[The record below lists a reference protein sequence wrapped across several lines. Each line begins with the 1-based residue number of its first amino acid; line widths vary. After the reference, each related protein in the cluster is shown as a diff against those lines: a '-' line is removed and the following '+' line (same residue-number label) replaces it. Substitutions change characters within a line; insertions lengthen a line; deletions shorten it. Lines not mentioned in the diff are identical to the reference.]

1 MTTDISRTTYRPGA
15 GYAGVRLQ
23 QGRLLLDADF
33 NEAGDIALAA
43 DRAALALLLG
53 ASAGP
58 DGGLGFGLTGGPGT
72 LTIGAGTL
80 VVDGIIV
87 TNPTAVPFTA
97 QPFLPGAA
105 LPGPG
110 RHIAYLEVFDDV
122 VTALDDPALRE
133 VALGGPDTCTRL
145 RPIWQVKLLAAPNA
159 TCSAPGTAW
168 DALAA
173 GSTIRLRARARPS
186 AVPVDPCIP
195 PEGGGYTRLENQTY
209 RVEIHEPARP
219 NRPATFLWSRDNGSV
234 VHAVRGIDGAVITLA
249 APPRDPYQGLKPGD
263 WIELTDATRRLA
275 GRPGTL
281 VKVTA
286 SDGETVTIDRETA
299 RPRNAADNAG
309 APPELG
315 AFDRIRRWDDPA
327 GPRPVATP
335 AENDGFVA
343 LEDGIEV
350 RFEAGSARTG
360 DHWVFPARTITASIE
375 WPADPAPANPALPEL
390 AVAPAPRRALARLAI
405 VEQTT
410 AGWQV
415 VEDCRLAFPRLA
427 DMLQLFYA
435 GGDGQSF
442 AAATAGTAGQLQPM
456 LAGVSLGGRPVPG
469 ARVRFT
475 VVQGQGVLQAALA
488 TTGANGIAA
497 CSYLPDPQTPTQ
509 IVEAALL
516 ARDGSATRHL
526 PIRYT
531 FTRATG
537 GGAATPA
544 VLRIVRILIEPSGR
558 ALENDGPVK
567 AAELN
572 RGLVVEFDDAVE
584 PSCFGGVVP
593 GARGR
598 PKPVA
603 WIELLLPTAGEGGN
617 IPFFTQVVL
626 PLSGQAQGERAILR
640 FAERSAAWLLDTQ
653 AGLPLLIQ
661 RSGVGEVA
669 ARLVLLGRGIWSARG
684 NAPRHLDGMTFGRTV
699 QDRTDM
705 PLPSGGGGPGSDLAL
720 WFRLGP

>member
-1 MTTDISRTTYRPGA
+1 MTTDISRTTYRPRA

-58 DGGLGFGLTGGPGT
+58 DGGLGFGLTVGAGV

-80 VVDGIIV
+80 VVDGV
-87 TNPTAVPFTA
+87 VVRNPGAVSFTQ

-110 RHIAYLEVFDDV
+110 RYLAYVEVFDDV

-145 RPIWQVKLLAAPNA
+145 RPVWQVRLLAAPNA
-159 TCSAPGTAW
+159 TCGSPSTAW
-168 DALAA
+168 ETLTA
-173 GSTIRLRARARPS
+173 GSRIRLRARARPS
-186 AVPVDPCIP
+186 ATPADPCIP

-209 RVEIHEPARP
+209 RIEIHEPARP

-234 VHAVRGIDGAVITLA
+234 VHPVRRIDGAVITLA
-249 APPRDPYQGLKPGD
+249 APPRDDYQALRPGD
-263 WIELTDATRRLA
+263 WIELTDASRRLA

-286 SDGETVTIDRETA
+286 ADPATVTIDRETA
-299 RPRNAADNAG
+299 RPRNATDNPN
-309 APPELG
+309 APPDLG
-315 AFDRIRRWDDPA
+315 TFDRIRRWDDPA
-327 GPRPVATP
+327 GPRPVTLP
-335 AENDGFVA
+335 AENNGFLVI
-343 LEDGIEV
+343 EDGVEV
-350 RFEAGSARTG
+350 RFDPESARTG
-360 DHWVFPARTITASIE
+360 DHWIFPARTISAAIE
-375 WPADPAPANPALPEL
+375 WPLDPAPANPALPEL
-390 AVAPAPRRALARLAI
+390 AVAPAPRRCFARLGI

-415 VEDCRLAFPRLA
+415 VEDCRLAFPQLA

-442 AAATAGTAGQLQPM
+442 VSATAGASALVPM

-475 VVQGQGVLQAALA
+475 VVQGQGTVQPPVA

-497 CSYLPDPQTPTQ
+497 CAYTPDPQNPTQ
-509 IVEAALL
+509 VVEATLL
-516 ARDGSATRHL
+516 GRDGMTSRHL

-531 FTRATG
+531 FTRA
-537 GGAATPA
+537 AAGTVQPA
-544 VLRIVRILIEPSGR
+544 AGLRIERLLLEPSGR
-558 ALENDGPVK
+558 ALENDSVVRG
-567 AAELN
+567 AELQ
-572 RGLVVEFDDAVE
+572 RGIVVDFDDAVD
-584 PSCFGGVVP
+584 PQAFGVAVP

-598 PKPVA
+598 AKPVA
-603 WIELLLPTAGEGGN
+603 WVELLMPTSGEGGN
-617 IPFFTQVVL
+617 IPFFTSVVL
-626 PLSGQAQGERAILR
+626 PLAGQVQGQRALLR
-640 FAERSAAWLLDTQ
+640 FSDRTAAWLTDGQ
-653 AGLPLLIQ
+653 GGLPTLIQ
-661 RSGVGEVA
+661 RTGVGEVT
-669 ARLVLLGRGIWSARG
+669 ARLILLGRAIWATRG
-684 NAPRHLDGMTFGRTV
+684 GVTRHLDGMTFGRTV

-705 PLPSGGGGPGSDLAL
+705 PLPSGGGGPGTDLNL
-720 WFRLGP
+720 WFRLSP